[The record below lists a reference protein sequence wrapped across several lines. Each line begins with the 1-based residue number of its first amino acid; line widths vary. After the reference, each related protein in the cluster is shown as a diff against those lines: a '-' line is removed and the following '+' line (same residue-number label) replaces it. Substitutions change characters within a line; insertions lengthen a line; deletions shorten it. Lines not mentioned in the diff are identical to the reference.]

1 MGIYNDQLISNSL
14 GHFNNYHQQGT
25 SFPAILKILKKK
37 QAVSLAK
44 VCLSSLLD
52 LDFPGLEVSNFP
64 LDSRKVGMV
73 AWWWNSTSTGGWT
86 TPLKPLRTSFRKPTK
101 LRLFNGLGPGCLP
114 SFQEEFIIPS
124 KNEKHISNE
133 FNCFKKTGLKLL
145 FYNSLEIA
153 SPEIKQ
159 ETNKKSTIK
168 DTPKTGWCFF
178 TNPFETYAKVKLDH
192 FPR

>member
-1 MGIYNDQLISNSL
+1 M
-14 GHFNNYHQQGT
+14 
-25 SFPAILKILKKK
+25 
-37 QAVSLAK
+37 AK
-44 VCLSSLLD
+44 VWWTTSLLD
-52 LDFPGLEVSNFP
+52 LDFPGLEISNFHGIPGKWAWSHGDGIP
-64 LDSRKVGMV
+64 LPPGAGKAPSNLWGHLSESLQSYDYLM
-73 AWWWNSTSTGGWT
+73 GWV
-86 TPLKPLRTSFRKPTK
+86 
-101 LRLFNGLGPGCLP
+101 LGVYPVSWGIFL
-114 SFQEEFIIPS
+114 IPS

-159 ETNKKSTIK
+159 ETNKNSTIK